1 VSQLHGC
8 DVGWLCVGALLWW
21 WLGGWG
27 AVCMYVCITKVTQH
41 IAGILLAQGGYTGML
56 LHDAA

>member
-1 VSQLHGC
+1 VV
-8 DVGWLCVGALLWW
+8 VGGVG
-21 WLGGWG
+21 G
-27 AVCMYVCITKVTQH
+27 CMYVCITKVTQH